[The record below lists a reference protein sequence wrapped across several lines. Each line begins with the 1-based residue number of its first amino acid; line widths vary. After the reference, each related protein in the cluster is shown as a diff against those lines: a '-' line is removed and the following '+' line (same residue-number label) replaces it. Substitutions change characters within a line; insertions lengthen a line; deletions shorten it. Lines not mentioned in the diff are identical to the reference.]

1 MTSDNIL
8 DQQKLII
15 NGNESPH
22 SYQNTNN
29 LGIKYFY
36 FRNTIK

>member
-8 DQQKLII
+8 DQQKLIT
-15 NGNESPH
+15 NGKDSPH

-36 FRNTIK
+36 FFEIK